1 MSDEIKDMGTNLPTD
16 ENTVTVSGADTE
28 HGTQMATDTEADEV
42 TAEVLAEDNTDAT
55 EAEGG
60 EGEEPT
66 SLVDG
71 GEMPD
76 EAGDS
81 YADDDLDG
89 AIPDGEVTTVFAV
102 DDDSIAAIPAEYTPG
117 DDTEAPL
124 ADAATDEG
132 ADEYDGEGEE
142 LDAALPTE
150 EAEESD
156 KPAKDVYDPDHPRG
170 IDAIFDFVELL
181 IFSLVAVLLA
191 TTFIFRHSVVEGPSM
206 ENTLFGGEHLIISDL
221 FYTPERGDI
230 IVCEDYTTKL
240 RKPIVKRVIAL
251 PGDRVEI
258 LVTGDV
264 YVNGE
269 LLTEDYVYE
278 DEDTLYNHVDVVVPE
293 GEIFVM
299 GDHRNLST
307 DSREIGTVDMDSVL
321 GKVLFR
327 FYPFSR
333 FGKVE

>member
-1 MSDEIKDMGTNLPTD
+1 MNDEIKNMGTDLPID
-16 ENTVTVSGADTE
+16 ENTMTDKVDDTDIGEEAGSAVDVSA
-28 HGTQMATDTEADEV
+28 EADADPVAAECGDEAATIDENDGGV
-42 TAEVLAEDNTDAT
+42 TFVESDNTD
-55 EAEGG
+55 EAAEF
-60 EGEEPT
+60 T
-66 SLVDG
+66 
-71 GEMPD
+71 PD
-76 EAGDS
+76 TAQ
-81 YADDDLDG
+81 DD
-89 AIPDGEVTTVFAV
+89 EVTTVFAL
-102 DDDSIAAIPAEYTPG
+102 DDDTVADVPMEYTAEDNNVDSEDEAQPNE
-117 DDTEAPL
+117 DTEDINEDDLTSAAMPKEDADNAPRGN
-124 ADAATDEG
+124 A
-132 ADEYDGEGEE
+132 
-142 LDAALPTE
+142 
-150 EAEESD
+150 
-156 KPAKDVYDPDHPRG
+156 YDPERPRG

-206 ENTLFGGEHLIISDL
+206 ETTLFGGEHLIISDL

-258 LVTGDV
+258 LITGDV

-269 LLTEDYVYE
+269 LLEEDYVYE
-278 DEDTLYNHVDVVVPE
+278 DEETLYNHVDVIVPD

>member
-1 MSDEIKDMGTNLPTD
+1 MNDEIKNMGTDLPID
-16 ENTVTVSGADTE
+16 ENTMTDKVADTDIGE
-28 HGTQMATDTEADEV
+28 EAGSAVDVSAEADADLVAAECGDEAATIDENDGGV
-42 TAEVLAEDNTDAT
+42 TFAESDNTD
-55 EAEGG
+55 EAAEF
-60 EGEEPT
+60 T
-66 SLVDG
+66 
-71 GEMPD
+71 PD
-76 EAGDS
+76 TAQ
-81 YADDDLDG
+81 
-89 AIPDGEVTTVFAV
+89 DGEVTTVFAL
-102 DDDSIAAIPAEYTPG
+102 DDDTVADVPMEYTAE
-117 DDTEAPL
+117 DNNVDSEDEAQTNEDTEDINEDDLTSAAMPEEDADNAPRGN
-124 ADAATDEG
+124 A
-132 ADEYDGEGEE
+132 
-142 LDAALPTE
+142 
-150 EAEESD
+150 
-156 KPAKDVYDPDHPRG
+156 YDPERPRG

-206 ENTLFGGEHLIISDL
+206 ETTLFGGEHLIISDL

-258 LVTGDV
+258 LITGDV

-269 LLTEDYVYE
+269 LLEEDYVYE
-278 DEDTLYNHVDVVVPE
+278 DEETLYNHVDVIVPE

>member
-1 MSDEIKDMGTNLPTD
+1 MNDEIKNMCTDLPID
-16 ENTVTVSGADTE
+16 ENTMTDKVADTDIGE
-28 HGTQMATDTEADEV
+28 EAGSAVDVSAEADADPIASECGDEAATIDENDGGVTFAKSDNTDEADEFTTD
-42 TAEVLAEDNTDAT
+42 TAQ
-55 EAEGG
+55 
-60 EGEEPT
+60 
-66 SLVDG
+66 
-71 GEMPD
+71 
-76 EAGDS
+76 
-81 YADDDLDG
+81 
-89 AIPDGEVTTVFAV
+89 DGEVTTVFAL
-102 DDDSIAAIPAEYTPG
+102 DDDTVADVPMEYTAEDDNVDSEDEAQPNE
-117 DDTEAPL
+117 DTEDINEDDLTSAAMPEEDVDNAPRGN
-124 ADAATDEG
+124 A
-132 ADEYDGEGEE
+132 
-142 LDAALPTE
+142 
-150 EAEESD
+150 
-156 KPAKDVYDPDHPRG
+156 YDPERPRG

-206 ENTLFGGEHLIISDL
+206 ETTLFGGEHLIISDL

-258 LVTGDV
+258 LITGDV

-269 LLTEDYVYE
+269 LLEEDYVYE
-278 DEDTLYNHVDVVVPE
+278 DEETLYNHVDVIVPE